1 MKALTYARILGT
13 LTINSPPG
21 DSSIVPSVTQ
31 SFARGTIVSLLAA
44 E

>member
-1 MKALTYARILGT
+1 MYFYFERNEQFKIE
-13 LTINSPPG
+13 
-21 DSSIVPSVTQ
+21 SSIVPSVTQ